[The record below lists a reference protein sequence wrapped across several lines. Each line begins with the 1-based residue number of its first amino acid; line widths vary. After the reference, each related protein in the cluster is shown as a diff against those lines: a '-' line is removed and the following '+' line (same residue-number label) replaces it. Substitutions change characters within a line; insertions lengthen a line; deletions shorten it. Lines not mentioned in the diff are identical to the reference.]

1 MTLLGCTYDEQRDT
15 LRRRRKELEPQ
26 FMNTTSF
33 SEQCSIAH
41 QFGEVC
47 EEDNDAA
54 WPCISHPG

>member
-1 MTLLGCTYDEQRDT
+1 
-15 LRRRRKELEPQ
+15 
-26 FMNTTSF
+26 MNTTSF

-54 WPCISHPG
+54 WPCISNPG